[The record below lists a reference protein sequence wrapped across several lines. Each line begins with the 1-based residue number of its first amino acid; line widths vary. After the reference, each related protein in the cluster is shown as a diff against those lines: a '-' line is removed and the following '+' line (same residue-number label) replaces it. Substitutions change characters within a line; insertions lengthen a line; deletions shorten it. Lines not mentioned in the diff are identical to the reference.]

1 MGRYISLFL
10 CTVLWLVRV
19 IVWTTPTNVLHQHGF
34 DSLVLVDLIL
44 SSLVGLILGSLFKE
58 REGFRNNLLFYVHQ
72 VLALGLFLVPAI
84 LLALLFIASLFFGLT
99 V

>member
-10 CTVLWLVRV
+10 CAVLWLVR
-19 IVWTTPTNVLHQHGF
+19 IIAWTTPNNVLHQHGF
-34 DSLVLVDLIL
+34 DNLVHVDFIF
-44 SSLVGLILGSLFKE
+44 SSLVGLVLGTRFKE
-58 REGFRNNLLFYVHQ
+58 REGFRINLVFYAHQ